1 MPFFAVPLTQLCSGG
16 AAIDQVA
23 VNTGFELFEDIVQSG
38 DMTLVSST
46 TTGVTP
52 EPSTFTLLGTGLI
65 GVVGAFS
72 RKCYNVSPAEYR
84 TTDNKALIRLSGL
97 KLSIA

>member
-23 VNTGFELFEDIVQSG
+23 VNTGFELFEDVVQSG

-65 GVVGAFS
+65 GVGPSAGN
-72 RKCYNVSPAEYR
+72 CYNVSP